1 MKVHPLTATFP
12 TLSEAELL
20 DLAQGIKE
28 DGQYEPIL
36 LDADGVL
43 LDGRN
48 RLAACKLAGVEPRFT
63 THEGD
68 APAADVAWSLNA
80 RRRNLTQGQRAMI
93 IAKERSASKSSAR
106 ADAATY
112 GISPARVSLAATV
125 IKYAPSLARPVITGA
140 MGLDA
145 AYEQAR
151 KNKAEAKAKQ
161 AQYDLLRDQAPDLAT
176 RVTEGDLDLP
186 AALAELERRQEEGRL
201 RARVEQADAVRA
213 ADGDTQPAFAQ
224 LIEDGVIDWPE
235 AAQRA
240 DHFHTQRRDAVQHSQ
255 QALHLIADHW
265 ATIRNLALR
274 PDSAF
279 TREVL
284 DGLVPEAQALV
295 DQLLAREV
303 GTSLTGRD

>member
-1 MKVHPLTATFP
+1 MKAHPLTATFP
-12 TLSEAELL
+12 TMNEADLL

-36 LDADGVL
+36 LDTDGVL

-63 THEGD
+63 TYTGD
-68 APAADVAWSLNA
+68 APAADVAWSLNV
-80 RRRNLTQGQRAMI
+80 RRRHLTQGQRAMI

-112 GISPARVSLAATV
+112 GISPARVSLATTV
-125 IKYAPSLARPVITGA
+125 IKYAPSLVRPVITGA

-151 KNKAEAKAKQ
+151 KNKADAKAKQ
-161 AQYDLLRDQAPDLAT
+161 AQYDLLRDRAPDLAA

-186 AALAELERRQEEGRL
+186 AALTEFERRQEEDRL
-201 RARVEQADAVRA
+201 RAQVEQADAVRA
-213 ADGDTQPAFAQ
+213 ADGDTQPTFIQ
-224 LIEDGVIDWPE
+224 LVDDGLIDWPE

-240 DHFHTQRRDAVQHSQ
+240 DHFHTQRQDAIQHSQ

-265 ATIRNLALR
+265 ATIRSLALR

-284 DGLVPEAQALV
+284 DGLVPETQALAEH
-295 DQLLAREV
+295 LLAREA
-303 GTSLTGRD
+303 GASLTGRD

>member
-1 MKVHPLTATFP
+1 MKVHPLTAMFP
-12 TLSEAELL
+12 TMSEAELL

-48 RLAACKLAGVEPRFT
+48 RLAACKLAGVEPRFAT
-63 THEGD
+63 YKGD
-68 APAADVAWSLNA
+68 APAADVAWSSNVL
-80 RRRNLTQGQRAMI
+80 RRHLTQGQRAMI
-93 IAKERSASKSSAR
+93 VAMGRSATKSSAR

-112 GISPARVSLAATV
+112 GISPARISLATTV
-125 IKYAPSLARPVITGA
+125 IKHAPSLAHPVVADA
-140 MGLDA
+140 MSLDA

-151 KNKAEAKAKQ
+151 RNKAAAKALDTQ
-161 AQYDLLRDQAPDLAT
+161 CTLLRDQAPDLAE

-186 AALAELERRQEEGRL
+186 AALAELERRQEEDRL
-201 RARVEQADAVRA
+201 RAQVEQADAVRA
-213 ADGDTQPAFAQ
+213 ADGDTQPAFVQ
-224 LIEDGVIDWPE
+224 LVEDGVIDWPE

-240 DHFHTQRRDAVQHSQ
+240 DHFHTQRQDAVQHSQ

-265 ATIRNLALR
+265 GTIRSLALR

-284 DGLVPEAQALV
+284 DGLVPEAQALAEH
-295 DQLLAREV
+295 LLAREA
-303 GTSLTGRD
+303 GASHTGRD